1 MVGRTEVRGA
11 EGFAELPAVGTWVC
25 RPRIDRK
32 IAVVALSGVVRLCY
46 LTLTLRVER
55 VYSFC
60 YGRRAMADQPIQN
73 TATQSDK
80 PAAAEAK
87 KDYRRPSLTKL
98 GSLASLTMTLTGGGA
113 ADGRPARGTKRGG
126 DFETADCER

>member
-1 MVGRTEVRGA
+1 
-11 EGFAELPAVGTWVC
+11 
-25 RPRIDRK
+25 
-32 IAVVALSGVVRLCY
+32 
-46 LTLTLRVER
+46 
-55 VYSFC
+55 
-60 YGRRAMADQPIQN
+60 MADQPIQN